1 MNILKAKRKRRI
13 KRRKSIR
20 KKVFGVKE
28 KPRLSIYRSSKNIY
42 CQLIDDTIGKTL
54 VSASTLSEDIKK
66 KVPYGGNK
74 KAAELVGLKIAEEA
88 KKNGIDKAVF
98 DRGGY
103 KYHGRVKALAESA
116 RKNNLIL

>member
-20 KKVFGVKE
+20 KKIFGVKE
-28 KPRLSIYRSSKNIY
+28 KPRLSIYRSSRNIY

-54 VSASTLSEDIKK
+54 VSASTLSGDIKK

>member
-88 KKNGIDKAVF
+88 KKNGIDKVVF

>member
-42 CQLIDDTIGKTL
+42 CQLIDDTIGNTL

>member
-13 KRRKSIR
+13 KRRKGIR

-116 RKNNLIL
+116 RKNNLVL

>member
-20 KKVFGVKE
+20 KKIFGVKE
-28 KPRLSIYRSSKNIY
+28 KPRLSIYRSSRNIY

>member
-1 MNILKAKRKRRI
+1 MHILKAKRKRRI

-20 KKVFGVKE
+20 KKIFGVKE
-28 KPRLSIYRSSKNIY
+28 KPRLSIYRSSRNIY

>member
-1 MNILKAKRKRRI
+1 MNVLKEKRKKRN
-13 KRRKSIR
+13 KRRKSLR
-20 KKVFGVKE
+20 KKIFGVKE
-28 KPRLSIYRSSKNIY
+28 KPRLSIYRSSRNIY
-42 CQLIDDTIGKTL
+42 CQLIDDTTGRTL

-66 KVPYGGNK
+66 KLLYGGNK

-88 KKNGIDKAVF
+88 KKNGIDRVVF

-116 RKNNLIL
+116 RKNNLIF

>member
-20 KKVFGVKE
+20 KKIFGVKE

>member
-1 MNILKAKRKRRI
+1 MNVLKEKRKRRI

-20 KKVFGVKE
+20 KKIFGVKE
-28 KPRLSIYRSSKNIY
+28 KPRLSIYRSSRNIY